1 MITIANH
8 AVFCKAKKRKSRQNP
23 LLFHGFSTAIA
34 APYIKPPP
42 IAQNEERAL
51 RGGLHSFLRPFGRTF
66 VPNGRISERS
76 LQFSNFRLILWVN
89 QKYPSGVLYLLKG
102 GTKLKKET
110 YDVTGMSCAA
120 CSSRVE
126 KAVSKQPGAQQVAV
140 NLLKNSMV
148 VEYDETQLSS
158 AQIIA
163 AVEKAGYGASLH
175 AKPGSAPAAK
185 DVEKGGAS
193 AAQKAYSG
201 MKKRLALS
209 LVFTIPLFYLSM
221 GHMMGWP
228 LPACFLGM
236 ENAMTFAFT
245 QFLLLLPIV
254 HINRQYYIVG
264 FRTLWQRSPNMDS
277 LIALGSSAAIV
288 YGIYAIYKIG
298 IGFGQMD
305 MDTVH
310 TYMME
315 LYFESAGTILTL
327 ITMGK
332 TMEARAKGKTSDAI
346 TKLMDLAPK
355 TATVERDGAESVIP
369 VEEVQLGD
377 VLIVKAGESIPV
389 DGVVLEGTSSVDE
402 SALTGES
409 IPVEKQIGD
418 SVIGATI
425 NKSGYFKMRAT
436 KVGDDT
442 ALSQI
447 VRLVDEATS
456 SKAPIAKLADKV
468 SGVFVPA
475 VITIAVIATAA
486 WLLTGHSVEFSLSIG
501 ISVLVI
507 SCPCA
512 LGLATPT
519 AIMVGTGRGAVN
531 GILIKS
537 AEALETTH
545 SVNTVVLDKTG
556 TITQGK
562 PVVTDLVGGTADEK
576 ALLTVAASLEKLSEH
591 PLSEAVVA
599 EAEKQQLTLLPVTDF
614 AQIPGQGISGVIQGR
629 RCLAGN
635 RRMMEANGIA
645 DDALLARGDALAED
659 GKTPLYFAADGRLI
673 GLIAVADV
681 VKPTSAQA
689 IAELSHMGIEVVML
703 TGDNARTAEAIRRQ
717 VGVDRVV
724 AEVMPQDKERE
735 IRRLQESGKKVAMV
749 GDGIN
754 DAPALARADVG
765 IAIGAGTDVAIESA
779 DIVLMRSDLLD
790 VSTAVQLSRAVIRNI
805 KQNLFWAFFYNAIG
819 IPIAAGVFY
828 PAFQLKMNPM
838 LGALAMSFSSVF
850 VVSNALRL
858 RWFKARHT
866 AAAKPVSS
874 PSDSGVEIANDQ
886 TTARN
891 EKGET
896 NMEKIISIE
905 GMACMHCVNHVQTA
919 LAAVPG
925 VQEAKVDLESKSA
938 TVRTDGSVTDAALKA
953 AVDGAGYQAV
963 SIR

>member
-1 MITIANH
+1 MKNT
-8 AVFCKAKKRKSRQNP
+8 P
-23 LLFHGFSTAIA
+23 
-34 APYIKPPP
+34 
-42 IAQNEERAL
+42 
-51 RGGLHSFLRPFGRTF
+51 RGYCICP
-66 VPNGRISERS
+66 E
-76 LQFSNFRLILWVN
+76 
-89 QKYPSGVLYLLKG
+89 G
-102 GTKLKKET
+102 GIKLKKET

-126 KAVSKQPGAQQVAV
+126 KAVAKQPGAQQVAV

-148 VEYDETQLSS
+148 VEYDESQLSS

-175 AKPGSAPAAK
+175 AKPGSAPTAQTA
-185 DVEKGGAS
+185 ETGGAS
-193 AAQKAYSG
+193 AAQKAYSD

-209 LVFTIPLFYLSM
+209 LLFTIPLFYLSM

-254 HINRQYYIVG
+254 YINLQYYIVG
-264 FRTLWQRSPNMDS
+264 FKTLWQRSPNMDS

-355 TATVERDGAESVIP
+355 TATVERNGVESVIP

-377 VLIVKAGESIPV
+377 VLIVKAGESVPV
-389 DGVVLEGTSSVDE
+389 
-402 SALTGES
+402 
-409 IPVEKQIGD
+409 
-418 SVIGATI
+418 
-425 NKSGYFKMRAT
+425 
-436 KVGDDT
+436 
-442 ALSQI
+442 
-447 VRLVDEATS
+447 
-456 SKAPIAKLADKV
+456 
-468 SGVFVPA
+468 

-486 WLLTGHSVEFSLSIG
+486 WLLTGHSVEFALSIG

-562 PVVTDLVGGTADEK
+562 PVVTDVVDGGIGRDK
-576 ALLTVAASLEKLSEH
+576 LLSVAASLEKLSEH
-591 PLSEAVVA
+591 PLSEAIVA
-599 EAEKQQLTLLPVTDF
+599 EAEKESLTFLSVDKF
-614 AQIPGQGISGVIQGR
+614 EQIPGQGIRGEVEGQL
-629 RCLAGN
+629 CLAGN
-635 RRMMEANGIA
+635 RRMMEANHIEGS
-645 DDALLARGDALAED
+645 ALLAQGEALAED
-659 GKTPLYFAADGRLI
+659 GKTPLYFALDGKLI
-673 GLIAVADV
+673 GLIAVADI

-689 IAELSHMGIEVVML
+689 IAELSSMGIEVVML
-703 TGDNARTAEAIRRQ
+703 TGDNAKTAETIRRQ

-724 AEVMPQDKERE
+724 AEVLPQDKERE
-735 IRRLQESGKKVAMV
+735 IRRLQEGGKKVAMV

-779 DIVLMRSDLLD
+779 DVVLMRSDLLD

-805 KQNLFWAFFYNAIG
+805 KENLFWAFFYNAIG

-858 RWFKARHT
+858 RWFKAKHT
-866 AAAKPVSS
+866 EAAPKTVSS
-874 PSDSGVEIANDQ
+874 PSDRGVEIASKEIM
-886 TTARN
+886 ASN

-896 NMEKIISIE
+896 NMEKVISIE
-905 GMACMHCVNHVQTA
+905 GMACMHCVNHVQQA
-919 LAAVPG
+919 LSAVPG
-925 VQEAKVDLESKSA
+925 VKEAKVDLESKSA
-938 TVRTDGSVTDAALKA
+938 TVSVDGSVTDAALKA
-953 AVDGAGYQAV
+953 AVDEAGYQAV

>member
-1 MITIANH
+1 M
-8 AVFCKAKKRKSRQNP
+8 
-23 LLFHGFSTAIA
+23 
-34 APYIKPPP
+34 
-42 IAQNEERAL
+42 
-51 RGGLHSFLRPFGRTF
+51 
-66 VPNGRISERS
+66 
-76 LQFSNFRLILWVN
+76 
-89 QKYPSGVLYLLKG
+89 
-102 GTKLKKET
+102 KKET

-126 KAVSKQPGAQQVAV
+126 KAVARQSGVQQVSV

-148 VEYDETQLSS
+148 VEYDESALSS
-158 AQIIA
+158 AQIVA
-163 AVEKAGYGASLH
+163 AVEQAGYGASPH
-175 AKPGSAPAAK
+175 EKPGAAAPAAQS
-185 DVEKGGAS
+185 GGQGGLS
-193 AAQKAYSG
+193 AAQQAYRG
-201 MKKRLALS
+201 MKCRLALS
-209 LVFTIPLFYLSM
+209 LVFTVPLFYLSM

-228 LPACFLGM
+228 LPACFLSM

-254 HINRQYYIVG
+254 YINRQYYIVG
-264 FRTLWQRSPNMDS
+264 FKTLWQRSPNMDS

-298 IGFGQMD
+298 IGFGRMD

-355 TATVERDGAESVIP
+355 TATVERDGVESVIP
-369 VEEVQLGD
+369 VDEVQLGD
-377 VLIVKAGESIPV
+377 VLIVKAGESVPV

-409 IPVEKQIGD
+409 IPVEKQAGD

-468 SGVFVPA
+468 SGVFVPV

-486 WLLTGHSVEFSLSIG
+486 WLLTGHSVEFALSIG

-562 PVVTDLVGGTADEK
+562 PVVTDVVDGGIGRDK
-576 ALLTVAASLEKLSEH
+576 LLSVAASLEKLSEH
-591 PLSEAVVA
+591 PLSEAIVA
-599 EAEKQQLTLLPVTDF
+599 EAEKESLTFLSVDKF
-614 AQIPGQGISGVIQGR
+614 EQIPGQGIRGEVEGKL
-629 RCLAGN
+629 CLAGN
-635 RRMMEANGIA
+635 RRMMEANRIEKS
-645 DDALLARGDALAED
+645 DLLAQGEALAED
-659 GKTPLYFAADGRLI
+659 GKTPLYFALDGKLI
-673 GLIAVADV
+673 GLIAVADI

-689 IAELSHMGIEVVML
+689 IAELSNMGIEVVML
-703 TGDNARTAEAIRRQ
+703 TGDNAKTAEAIRRQ

-724 AEVMPQDKERE
+724 AEVLPQDKERE
-735 IRRLQESGKKVAMV
+735 IRRLQEGGKKVAMV

-805 KQNLFWAFFYNAIG
+805 KENLFWAFFYNAIG

-858 RWFKARHT
+858 RWFKARH
-866 AAAKPVSS
+866 AAPQEQSSS
-874 PSDSGVEIANDQ
+874 PHGGAEIISSEQTANE
-886 TTARN
+886 

-896 NMEKIISIE
+896 TMEKVISIE
-905 GMACMHCVNHVQTA
+905 GMACMHCVNHVQQA
-919 LAAVPG
+919 LSAVPG
-925 VQEAKVDLESKSA
+925 VKEAKVDLESKSA
-938 TVRTDGSVTDAALKA
+938 TVSVDGSVTDAALKA
-953 AVDGAGYQAV
+953 AVDEAGYQAV

>member
-1 MITIANH
+1 MG
-8 AVFCKAKKRKSRQNP
+8 VFP
-23 LLFHGFSTAIA
+23 FS
-34 APYIKPPP
+34 
-42 IAQNEERAL
+42 E
-51 RGGLHSFLRPFGRTF
+51 GGS
-66 VPNGRISERS
+66 
-76 LQFSNFRLILWVN
+76 
-89 QKYPSGVLYLLKG
+89 
-102 GTKLKKET
+102 KLKKET

-126 KAVSKQPGAQQVAV
+126 KAVARQSGVQQVSV

-148 VEYDETQLSS
+148 VEYDESAISS
-158 AQIIA
+158 AQIVA
-163 AVEKAGYGASLH
+163 AVEQAGYGASPH
-175 AKPGSAPAAK
+175 EKPGAAVPAAQSGK
-185 DVEKGGAS
+185 QGGLG
-193 AAQKAYSG
+193 AAQEAYRG
-201 MKKRLALS
+201 MKRRLALS
-209 LVFTIPLFYLSM
+209 LVFTVPLFYLSM

-228 LPACFLGM
+228 LPGCFLGM
-236 ENAMTFAFT
+236 ENALVFAFT
-245 QFLLLLPIV
+245 QFLLLIPIV
-254 HINRQYYIVG
+254 FINRQYYIG
-264 FRTLWQRSPNMDS
+264 GCKALIQRAPNMDS
-277 LIALGSSAAIV
+277 LIALGSGAAIL
-288 YGIYAIYKIG
+288 YGIFAIYKIG
-298 IGFGQMD
+298 IGFGRMD

-332 TMEARAKGKTSDAI
+332 TMEARAKGKTSEAI

-355 TATVERDGAESVIP
+355 TATVERDGTEHIIP
-369 VEEVQLGD
+369 AAEVQPGD
-377 VLIVKAGESIPV
+377 VLIVKAGESVPV
-389 DGVVLEGTSSVDE
+389 DGVVLEGASAVDE

-409 IPVEKQIGD
+409 IPVEKQAGD
-418 SVIGATI
+418 TVIGATI

-442 ALSQI
+442 TLSQI

-468 SGVFVPA
+468 SGVFVPV
-475 VITIAVIATAA
+475 VIAIAVLATCA
-486 WLLTGHSVEFSLSIG
+486 WLLAGHSVEFSLSVG

-537 AEALETTH
+537 AEALETAHNVT
-545 SVNTVVLDKTG
+545 TVVLDKTG

-562 PVVTDLVGGTADEK
+562 PVVTDVLPVGTGRDE
-576 ALLTVAASLEKLSEH
+576 LLAIAASLEKRSEH
-591 PLSEAVVA
+591 PLAEAITA
-599 EAEKQQLTLLPVTDF
+599 EAEKEQLTLLPVEEF
-614 AQIPGQGISGVIQGR
+614 EQIPGQGIRAAVEGKL
-629 RCLAGN
+629 CLAGN
-635 RRMMEANGIA
+635 RRMMEANHVENSE
-645 DDALLARGDALAED
+645 LFSRGEALAED
-659 GKTPLYFAADGRLI
+659 GKTPLYFARGGRLL

-689 IAELSHMGIEVVML
+689 VAELSGMGIEVVML
-703 TGDNARTAEAIRRQ
+703 TGDNERTAEAIRRQ

-724 AEVMPQDKERE
+724 AEVLPQDKERE

-828 PAFQLKMNPM
+828 PAFHLKMNPM

-858 RWFKARHT
+858 RWFKARH
-866 AAAKPVSS
+866 AAPQEQSSS
-874 PSDSGVEIANDQ
+874 PHGGAEIASSEQ
-886 TTARN
+886 TAN
-891 EKGET
+891 EEKGEAT
-896 NMEKIISIE
+896 MEKVISIE
-905 GMACMHCVNHVQTA
+905 GMACMHCVKHVQEA

-925 VQEAKVDLESKSA
+925 VQEVNVDLEGKSA
-938 TVRTDGSVTDAALKA
+938 TVSVDGSVTDEALKA
-953 AVDGAGYQAV
+953 AVDGAGYEALSV
-963 SIR
+963 R

>member
-1 MITIANH
+1 MKNT
-8 AVFCKAKKRKSRQNP
+8 P
-23 LLFHGFSTAIA
+23 HGYCIC
-34 APYIKPPP
+34 P
-42 IAQNEERAL
+42 E
-51 RGGLHSFLRPFGRTF
+51 GG
-66 VPNGRISERS
+66 I
-76 LQFSNFRLILWVN
+76 
-89 QKYPSGVLYLLKG
+89 
-102 GTKLKKET
+102 KLKKES

-120 CSSRVE
+120 CSNRVE
-126 KAVSKQPGAQQVAV
+126 KAVAKQPGAQQVAV

-148 VEYDETQLSS
+148 VEYDESQLSS

-175 AKPGSAPAAK
+175 AKPGSAPAAQTA
-185 DVEKGGAS
+185 ETGGAS
-193 AAQKAYSG
+193 AAQKAYSD

-209 LVFTIPLFYLSM
+209 LIFTIPLFYLSM

-254 HINRQYYIVG
+254 YINRQYYIVG
-264 FRTLWQRSPNMDS
+264 FKTLWQRSPNMDS

-298 IGFGQMD
+298 IGFGRMD

-355 TATVERDGAESVIP
+355 TATVERNGVESVIP

-377 VLIVKAGESIPV
+377 MLIVKAGESVPV

-409 IPVEKQIGD
+409 IPVEKQAGD

-468 SGVFVPA
+468 SGVFVPV

-486 WLLTGHSVEFSLSIG
+486 WLLTGHSVEFALSIG

-562 PVVTDLVGGTADEK
+562 PVVTDVVDGGIGRDK
-576 ALLTVAASLEKLSEH
+576 LLSVAASLEKLSEH
-591 PLSEAVVA
+591 PLSEAIVA
-599 EAEKQQLTLLPVTDF
+599 EAEKESLTFLSVDKF
-614 AQIPGQGISGVIQGR
+614 EQIPGQGIRGEVEGKL
-629 RCLAGN
+629 CLAGN
-635 RRMMEANGIA
+635 RRMMETNRIEKS
-645 DDALLARGDALAED
+645 DLLARGGENPLIFLPYLVGTNAPEFDADAAGMFWGLRQEHDVFDMAHAVMEGVAFMLRKNCDAIAAKGTKPDHIIATGGGAKSPVWCQLQADITGLPVIVPREKEAACLGAAIGAALGRD
-659 GKTPLYFAADGRLI
+659 GLGVKVDDGHGIQVGVQLLFQRTQADDGRLH
-673 GLIAVADV
+673 G
-681 VKPTSAQA
+681 
-689 IAELSHMGIEVVML
+689 
-703 TGDNARTAEAIRRQ
+703 GD
-717 VGVDRVV
+717 
-724 AEVMPQDKERE
+724 
-735 IRRLQESGKKVAMV
+735 L
-749 GDGIN
+749 
-754 DAPALARADVG
+754 
-765 IAIGAGTDVAIESA
+765 
-779 DIVLMRSDLLD
+779 
-790 VSTAVQLSRAVIRNI
+790 VS
-805 KQNLFWAFFYNAIG
+805 
-819 IPIAAGVFY
+819 
-828 PAFQLKMNPM
+828 
-838 LGALAMSFSSVF
+838 
-850 VVSNALRL
+850 
-858 RWFKARHT
+858 
-866 AAAKPVSS
+866 
-874 PSDSGVEIANDQ
+874 
-886 TTARN
+886 
-891 EKGET
+891 
-896 NMEKIISIE
+896 
-905 GMACMHCVNHVQTA
+905 
-919 LAAVPG
+919 
-925 VQEAKVDLESKSA
+925 
-938 TVRTDGSVTDAALKA
+938 
-953 AVDGAGYQAV
+953 
-963 SIR
+963 

>member
-1 MITIANH
+1 MPSVYHKGCKLSSGAAAVSFPDRNAATFAQTEISRKDALTIRQFPTYT
-8 AVFCKAKKRKSRQNP
+8 VGKAKNTP
-23 LLFHGFSTAIA
+23 
-34 APYIKPPP
+34 
-42 IAQNEERAL
+42 
-51 RGGLHSFLRPFGRTF
+51 RGYCICP
-66 VPNGRISERS
+66 E
-76 LQFSNFRLILWVN
+76 
-89 QKYPSGVLYLLKG
+89 G
-102 GTKLKKET
+102 GIKLKKET

-126 KAVSKQPGAQQVAV
+126 KAVAKQPGAQQVAV

-148 VEYDETQLSS
+148 VEYDESQLSS

-175 AKPGSAPAAK
+175 AKPGSAPAAQTA
-185 DVEKGGAS
+185 ETGGAN
-193 AAQKAYSG
+193 AAQKAYSD

-209 LVFTIPLFYLSM
+209 LLFTIPLFYLSM

-254 HINRQYYIVG
+254 YINRQYYIVG
-264 FRTLWQRSPNMDS
+264 FKTLWQRSPNMDS

-298 IGFGQMD
+298 IGFGRMD

-355 TATVERDGAESVIP
+355 TATVERSGVESVIP

-377 VLIVKAGESIPV
+377 VLIVKAGESVPV

-409 IPVEKQIGD
+409 IPVEKQAGD

-468 SGVFVPA
+468 SGVFVPV

-486 WLLTGHSVEFSLSIG
+486 WLLTGHSVEFALSIG

-562 PVVTDLVGGTADEK
+562 PVVTDVVDGGIGRDK
-576 ALLTVAASLEKLSEH
+576 LLSVAASLEKLSEH
-591 PLSEAVVA
+591 PLSEAIVA
-599 EAEKQQLTLLPVTDF
+599 EAEKV
-614 AQIPGQGISGVIQGR
+614 
-629 RCLAGN
+629 
-635 RRMMEANGIA
+635 
-645 DDALLARGDALAED
+645 AED
-659 GKTPLYFAADGRLI
+659 GKTPLYFALDGKLI

-689 IAELSHMGIEVVML
+689 IAELSSMGIEVVML
-703 TGDNARTAEAIRRQ
+703 TGDNAKTAEAIRRQ

-724 AEVMPQDKERE
+724 AEVLPQDKERE
-735 IRRLQESGKKVAMV
+735 IRRLQEGGKKVAMV

-805 KQNLFWAFFYNAIG
+805 KENLFWAFFYNAIG

-858 RWFKARHT
+858 RWFKAKHT
-866 AAAKPVSS
+866 AAAAPKTVSS
-874 PSDSGVEIANDQ
+874 PSDSGVEIANSH
-886 TTARN
+886 TMASNN

-896 NMEKIISIE
+896 NMEKVISIE
-905 GMACMHCVNHVQTA
+905 GMACMHCVNHVQQA
-919 LAAVPG
+919 LSAVPG
-925 VQEAKVDLESKSA
+925 VKEAKVDLESKSA
-938 TVRTDGSVTDAALKA
+938 TVSVDGSVTDAALKA
-953 AVDGAGYQAV
+953 AVDEAGYQAV

>member
-1 MITIANH
+1 MKNT
-8 AVFCKAKKRKSRQNP
+8 P
-23 LLFHGFSTAIA
+23 
-34 APYIKPPP
+34 
-42 IAQNEERAL
+42 
-51 RGGLHSFLRPFGRTF
+51 RGYCICP
-66 VPNGRISERS
+66 E
-76 LQFSNFRLILWVN
+76 
-89 QKYPSGVLYLLKG
+89 G
-102 GTKLKKET
+102 GIKLKKET

-126 KAVSKQPGAQQVAV
+126 KAVAKQPGAQQVAV

-148 VEYDETQLSS
+148 VEYDESQLSS

-175 AKPGSAPAAK
+175 AKPGSAPAAQTA
-185 DVEKGGAS
+185 ETGGAS
-193 AAQKAYSG
+193 AAQKAYSD

-209 LVFTIPLFYLSM
+209 LLFTIPLFYLSM

-228 LPACFLGM
+228 LPACFLGT

-254 HINRQYYIVG
+254 YINRQYYIVG
-264 FRTLWQRSPNMDS
+264 FKTLWQRSPNMDS

-298 IGFGQMD
+298 IGFGRMD

-355 TATVERDGAESVIP
+355 TATVERNGVESVIP

-377 VLIVKAGESIPV
+377 VLIVKAGESVPV

-409 IPVEKQIGD
+409 IPVEKQAGD

-468 SGVFVPA
+468 SGVFVPV

-486 WLLTGHSVEFSLSIG
+486 WLLTGHSVEFALSIG

-519 AIMVGTGRGAVN
+519 AIMVGTGR
-531 GILIKS
+531 
-537 AEALETTH
+537 
-545 SVNTVVLDKTG
+545 
-556 TITQGK
+556 
-562 PVVTDLVGGTADEK
+562 
-576 ALLTVAASLEKLSEH
+576 
-591 PLSEAVVA
+591 
-599 EAEKQQLTLLPVTDF
+599 
-614 AQIPGQGISGVIQGR
+614 
-629 RCLAGN
+629 
-635 RRMMEANGIA
+635 
-645 DDALLARGDALAED
+645 
-659 GKTPLYFAADGRLI
+659 
-673 GLIAVADV
+673 
-681 VKPTSAQA
+681 
-689 IAELSHMGIEVVML
+689 
-703 TGDNARTAEAIRRQ
+703 
-717 VGVDRVV
+717 
-724 AEVMPQDKERE
+724 
-735 IRRLQESGKKVAMV
+735 
-749 GDGIN
+749 
-754 DAPALARADVG
+754 
-765 IAIGAGTDVAIESA
+765 GAGTDVAIESA

-805 KQNLFWAFFYNAIG
+805 KENLFWAFFYNAIG

-858 RWFKARHT
+858 RWFKAKHT
-866 AAAKPVSS
+866 EAAPKTVSS
-874 PSDSGVEIANDQ
+874 PSDRGVEIASKEIM
-886 TTARN
+886 ASN

-896 NMEKIISIE
+896 NMEKVISIE
-905 GMACMHCVNHVQTA
+905 GMACMHCVNHVQQA
-919 LAAVPG
+919 LSAVPG
-925 VQEAKVDLESKSA
+925 VKEAKVDLESKSA
-938 TVRTDGSVTDAALKA
+938 TVSVDGSVTDAALKA
-953 AVDGAGYQAV
+953 AVDEAGYQAV

>member
-1 MITIANH
+1 M
-8 AVFCKAKKRKSRQNP
+8 
-23 LLFHGFSTAIA
+23 
-34 APYIKPPP
+34 
-42 IAQNEERAL
+42 
-51 RGGLHSFLRPFGRTF
+51 
-66 VPNGRISERS
+66 
-76 LQFSNFRLILWVN
+76 
-89 QKYPSGVLYLLKG
+89 
-102 GTKLKKET
+102 KKET

-126 KAVSKQPGAQQVAV
+126 KAVARQSGVQQVSV

-148 VEYDETQLSS
+148 VEYDESALSS
-158 AQIIA
+158 AQIVA
-163 AVEKAGYGASLH
+163 AVEQAGYGASPH
-175 AKPGSAPAAK
+175 EKPGAAVPAVQSGK
-185 DVEKGGAS
+185 QGGLS
-193 AAQKAYSG
+193 AAQQAYRG

-209 LVFTIPLFYLSM
+209 LVFTVPLFYLSM

-228 LPACFLGM
+228 LPGCFLGT
-236 ENAMTFAFT
+236 ENALVFAFT

-254 HINRQYYIVG
+254 FLNRQYYIG
-264 FRTLWQRSPNMDS
+264 GAKALIQRAPNMDS
-277 LIALGSSAAIV
+277 LIALGSGAAIV
-288 YGIYAIYKIG
+288 YGIYAIYRIG

-332 TMEARAKGKTSDAI
+332 TMEARAKGKTSEAI

-355 TATVERDGAESVIP
+355 TAAVERDGTEHVIP
-369 VEEVQLGD
+369 AAEVQPGD
-377 VLIVKAGESIPV
+377 VLIVRAGESVPV
-389 DGVVLEGTSSVDE
+389 DGVVLEGASAVDE

-409 IPVEKQIGD
+409 IPVEKQAGD
-418 SVIGATI
+418 AVIGATI

-468 SGVFVPA
+468 SGVFVPV
-475 VITIAVIATAA
+475 VIAIAVIAALA
-486 WLLTGHSVEFSLSIG
+486 WLLTGHSVEFSLSVG

-519 AIMVGTGRGAVN
+519 AIMVGTGRGAAN

-537 AEALETTH
+537 AEALETAH

-562 PVVTDLVGGTADEK
+562 PVVTDVLTLGTERDE
-576 ALLTVAASLEKLSEH
+576 LLTVAASLEKRSEH
-591 PLSEAVVA
+591 PLAEAIA
-599 EAEKQQLTLLPVTDF
+599 SEAEKEQLTLLPVEHF
-614 AQIPGQGISGVIQGR
+614 EQIPGQGLCAAVDGR
-629 RCLAGN
+629 NCLAGN
-635 RRMMEANGIA
+635 RRMMEANGISG
-645 DDALLARGDALAED
+645 DPLFSRGEALAED
-659 GKTPLYFAADGRLI
+659 GKTPLYFAREGRLL

-689 IAELSHMGIEVVML
+689 VAELSAMGIEVVML
-703 TGDNARTAEAIRRQ
+703 TGDNERTAEAIRRQ

-724 AEVMPQDKERE
+724 AEVLPQDKERE
-735 IRRLQESGKKVAMV
+735 IRRLQEGGKKVAMV

-828 PAFQLKMNPM
+828 PAFHLKMNPM

-858 RWFKARHT
+858 RWFNAKH
-866 AAAKPVSS
+866 AAPQERSSS
-874 PSDSGVEIANDQ
+874 PHGGAEIASSEQ
-886 TTARN
+886 TAN
-891 EKGET
+891 EEKGET
-896 NMEKIISIE
+896 TMEKVISIE
-905 GMACMHCVNHVQTA
+905 GMACMHCVKHVQEA

-925 VQEAKVDLESKSA
+925 VQEVTVDLEGKSA
-938 TVRTDGSVTDAALKA
+938 TVSVDGSVTDEALKA
-953 AVDGAGYQAV
+953 AVDGAGYEALSV
-963 SIR
+963 R